1 MPPGSTTLLTGP
13 RYALKGRVVTM
24 DTERRVIERGLVYVD
39 EGRIAAVVPIGAPPP
54 PGFEQAPVINT
65 RGTIYPGLIELHNHL
80 SYNVLRLWDVPQK
93 YTNRDRW
100 AGIEDYRRLISGPMK
115 VLGQASDQGYV
126 EALVRY
132 VECKCLLG
140 GVTTS
145 QGIALY
151 SNSGIRRYYRGAV
164 RNVEQ
169 TDLPDLPEA
178 SGHIADVEAVNST
191 KFLQRLERSTC
202 LLLHMSEGTDPQ
214 ARQHFTDLKLEDG
227 RWAITP
233 ALAGIHCAALDA
245 EDFATLAANGGAMIW
260 SPLSNMLLYGQTA
273 KVAEAKAHGVRI
285 GIGSDWSPSGSK
297 NLLGEL
303 KVARLVSADQ
313 GGLFTDIEIVEMAT
327 RNAASILGWDRA
339 LGSLEKDKYADMLVI
354 NTQQGHPYA
363 TLLEAAETAISMVI
377 VNGIPRY
384 GQPGMMTRFSP
395 GTEKWRVGGTKRL
408 LNLAEEDADPIVGT
422 ITLREAKKRL
432 KDGLRR
438 LRELA
443 IELEDPSREVPRGG
457 SAWGLVLDQEAPE
470 DMVIRPY
477 FAEGMRGLEADRG
490 LLPTRA
496 PAIPLSKLLGPL
508 KLDPLTVADDSTF
521 LDRLRQQRNLPD
533 YIKDGLPSL
542 Y

>member
-24 DTERRVIERGLVYVD
+24 DTERRVIERGLVYID
-39 EGRIAAVVPIGAPPP
+39 EARIAAVVPIDAPPP

-80 SYNVLRLWDVPQK
+80 SYNVLRLWDVPKK
-93 YTNRDRW
+93 YTNRDKW

-115 VLGQASDQGYV
+115 VLGQASGQGYV

-169 TDLPDLPEA
+169 TGVPDLPEA
-178 SGHIADVEAVNST
+178 SGHIADVEAVNSA
-191 KFLQRLERSTC
+191 KFLQRLEGSTC

-214 ARQHFTDLKLEDG
+214 ARQHFADLQMPDG
-227 RWAITP
+227 RWAIKP
-233 ALAGIHCAALDA
+233 SLAGIHCAALEA
-245 EDFATLAANGGAMIW
+245 EDFATLAANGGAMVW
-260 SPLSNMLLYGQTA
+260 SPLSNLLLYGQTA
-273 KVAEAKAHGVRI
+273 RVAEAKTRGVRI

-313 GGLFTDIEIVEMAT
+313 GGLFTDREIVEMAT
-327 RNAASILGWDRA
+327 RNGAGILGWDRA
-339 LGSLEKDKYADMLVI
+339 LGSLEQGKYADMLVI
-354 NTQQGHPYA
+354 NSQQGDPYA

-377 VNGIPRY
+377 VNGVPRY
-384 GQPGMMTRFSP
+384 GQPGMMSRFTT
-395 GTEKWRVGGTKRL
+395 GTEEWRVGGAKRL

-422 ITLREAKKRL
+422 ITLREAKNRL

-457 SAWGLVLDQEAPE
+457 SAWGLVLDQDAPE
-470 DMVIRPY
+470 DMVMRTY
-477 FAEGMRGLEADRG
+477 FSEGLRGLEADRG

-496 PAIPLSKLLGPL
+496 PSVPLSKLLGPL

-533 YIKDGLPSL
+533 YIKAGLPSL